1 MSIFM
6 KATIKVNAYKVE
18 DFLQVLTEKL
28 IPLME
33 DQGWRLHG
41 CFVER
46 FGSVKPAVV
55 IDIWEMEDMAHVE
68 RVMKDDSYRSDSRY
82 RASLAVL
89 ESAVLEEQLDFME
102 FRAGRLETFYL

>member
-6 KATIKVNAYKVE
+6 KATITVDAYRVE
-18 DFLQVLTEKL
+18 DFLGVLTENL
-28 IPLME
+28 VPLLE

-46 FGSVKPAVV
+46 FGPIKPAVV

-68 RVMKDDSYRSDSRY
+68 RVMKDDSYRSDPRY
-82 RASLAVL
+82 QASQAVL
-89 ESAVLEEQLDFME
+89 ESAVLEEQVSFME
-102 FRAGRLETFYL
+102 FRAGRLETIYP